1 MSQVNILKNMLK
13 LWGLSNLTQ
22 IGCTNKLVSKLTS
35 NLTVSCNGSPNLI
48 IDNNGNVK
56 YIDININD
64 PSLTTIKI
72 PEEIGKL
79 TGLTCLIIEGPL
91 NSSSLPLNT
100 SYPFQDNI
108 TELTLLN
115 QLGLNNLNMTGTIMP
130 NIGNLTALTVLELGV
145 NKLSGQIPSNIE
157 KLTLLQQLL
166 LENNQLSGQI
176 PDSICNLPNLGK
188 GGFSL
193 KLKTIPLASW

>member
-1 MSQVNILKNMLK
+1 
-13 LWGLSNLTQ
+13 
-22 IGCTNKLVSKLTS
+22 
-35 NLTVSCNGSPNLI
+35 
-48 IDNNGNVK
+48 
-56 YIDININD
+56 
-64 PSLTTIKI
+64 
-72 PEEIGKL
+72 

-176 PDSICNLPNLGK
+176 PDSITNLTALQILEIQNNCLTFTDPSIFANLGVYK
-188 GGFSL
+188 DNNQNRFNINNNCGNISRMTSL
-193 KLKTIPLASW
+193 LCGTKSCLTTRNLSSCGMTST